1 MILSGRMGQ
10 QQGLHRNIKRQ
21 ILKKIFILKTK
32 IMTRPAVNYLHGRI
46 FKKCKLKF
54 VQIMITEGRMRPD
67 IGKGVNFNIKNK
79 LDCFQKLKCF

>member
-1 MILSGRMGQ
+1 
-10 QQGLHRNIKRQ
+10 
-21 ILKKIFILKTK
+21 
-32 IMTRPAVNYLHGRI
+32 MTRPAVNYLHGSI